1 VPKSSHITE
10 EVDALFELR
19 PGEFVAARDA
29 LAKRLRGHGQRADAA
44 EVRALARPTVAAW
57 AVNQLAR
64 REPEWTQA
72 LATAG
77 QRLERAHQQLLR
89 RGDRDGWRAATSD
102 QRQAIDR
109 LVRLAEQ
116 VLREERGSVS
126 VSLRDQVRQTLQ
138 AATLD
143 PDARAAVLAGRL
155 TRELRS
161 GGSVPGQRG
170 RAVSGPG
177 GGGPARA
184 TADAQ
189 GRFPRPAPG
198 TKGDPATGRGRITG
212 RTTTTGAEAEAATGG
227 TTSDRAGNRPA
238 AGEVAKQDRAAP
250 ASKATR
256 PASRPAK
263 AEPASTDRPSVRE
276 AARTARANRASAER
290 EARALRRAAEREARA
305 TLRRVERE
313 RTTAD
318 VAAERADQAFERARK
333 SHEAAVDAL
342 AEAEQAARERAAEL
356 SIAEDARSEARA
368 MLAAREAAVAE
379 ARAELHRVTSG

>member
-10 EVDALFELR
+10 EVNALFELR
-19 PGEFVAARDA
+19 PGEFVAARDV
-29 LAKRLRGHGQRADAA
+29 LAKRLRGDGQRAEAA

-116 VLREERGSVS
+116 LLREERGSVS
-126 VSLRDQVRQTLQ
+126 VSLRDQVRQTLH

-212 RTTTTGAEAEAATGG
+212 PTTTTGAEAEAATGA
-227 TTSDRAGNRPA
+227 TTSDRADNRPA
-238 AGEVAKQDRAAP
+238 AGEVAKQYRAAP

-263 AEPASTDRPSVRE
+263 AKPSTERPSVRE

-379 ARAELHRVTSG
+379 ARAELHRATSG